1 MTNKKGFTIIEIM
14 IVVVVIGLLAAV
26 VLPSYQSS
34 VHKSRRAD
42 ARAALAELGVRQEKF
57 FAQNN
62 TYTTEVSAED
72 GLALG
77 RTTSR
82 ALFYNL
88 TVTACAGGAISRCYL
103 LTATA
108 TGLQADDQACFSLAM
123 DNVGRKT
130 AKDYGGDSTPY
141 CW

>member
-1 MTNKKGFTIIEIM
+1 MTNKKGFTIIEIL
-14 IVVVVIGLLAAV
+14 IVVVVIGILAAV

-34 VHKSRRAD
+34 VAKSRRAD
-42 ARAALAELGVRQEKF
+42 ARAALADLAVKQEKF

-62 TYTTEVSAED
+62 TYTTEISAET
-72 GLALG
+72 GLAVG

-108 TGLQADDQACFSLAM
+108 TGLQADDHDCYSLAM

-130 AKDYGGDSTPY
+130 AKDYGSNDTPY

>member
-1 MTNKKGFTIIEIM
+1 MVEVL
-14 IVVVVIGLLAAV
+14 IVLVVIGILASV

-34 VHKSRRAD
+34 VRKSRRAD
-42 ARAALAELGVRQEKF
+42 ARAALAEMGVRQEKF

-62 TYTTEVSAED
+62 TYTTEISGED

-108 TGLQADDQACFSLAM
+108 TGLQADDHDCYSLAM
-123 DNVGRKT
+123 DNVGRIT
-130 AKDYGGDSTPY
+130 AKDYGSNDTPY

>member
-1 MTNKKGFTIIEIM
+1 MVEVL
-14 IVVVVIGLLAAV
+14 IVLVVIGILASV

-34 VHKSRRAD
+34 VRKSRRAD
-42 ARAALAELGVRQEKF
+42 ARAALAEMGVRQEKF

-62 TYTTEVSAED
+62 TYTTEISAEN

-108 TGLQADDQACFSLAM
+108 TGLQAADQDCFSLAM

-130 AKDYGGDSTPY
+130 AKDYSDSSTPY

>member
-1 MTNKKGFTIIEIM
+1 MTNKKGFTIIEIL
-14 IVVVVIGLLAAV
+14 IVVVVIGILAAV

-34 VHKSRRAD
+34 VAKSRRAD
-42 ARAALAELGVRQEKF
+42 ARAALADLAVKQEKF

-62 TYTTEVSAED
+62 TYTTEVSAET
-72 GLALG
+72 GLSLG

-103 LTATA
+103 LTATT
-108 TGLQADDQACFSLAM
+108 TGLQADDKQCVTLSM

-130 AKDYGGDSTPY
+130 ATKYGGDSTPD